1 MCTKVAKVNGRIQ
14 VTALGVTQIEAH
26 ELGAQTSRCESV
38 NGFMGEEYVNIYIYI
53 NKTRQKFNTTKPG
66 LMKEGIGFGSSLY
79 RKKHG
84 LVCHAVTFVFLAW
97 V

>member
-38 NGFMGEEYVNIYIYI
+38 NGFMGEEYVNIYIY
-53 NKTRQKFNTTKPG
+53 TSTKPG
-66 LMKEGIGFGSSLY
+66 KNSIQQNPVL
-79 RKKHG
+79 
-84 LVCHAVTFVFLAW
+84 
-97 V
+97 